1 MIKFHCKKCG
11 QKLSVPETKAGK
23 KGKCPRCKNI
33 IIVPATLNIDS
44 ILEKTDIGTADPA
57 IKDSAG
63 NEILQDII
71 EKDKIQDDMLGLS
84 EIPEK
89 TSEFEQEPE
98 EGLSD
103 DTEFPPERK
112 HPWFIDIFLY
122 PICTPCLVTIGIVII
137 IPLLI
142 NLAMGLLGPFGI
154 LLIVPG
160 MFVNFVISMYFLWYL
175 AECIRDSAEGG
186 IRAPE
191 TLANAPSLGELFGQL
206 FRLLICILIFAGPV
220 GYYFIKTDRTDAVF
234 WSLLAF
240 AVFFLP
246 IGLLAVSLFDS
257 IRGLNPF
264 LLIGSVFST
273 HFIYFALVVILWAIV
288 LSVIFI
294 LRTLSS
300 IWAVFLSGYFI
311 MYILFIL
318 AHLLGRFYWRYQE
331 KLNWDV

>member
-1 MIKFHCKKCG
+1 MIKFNCEKCG
-11 QKLSVPETKAGK
+11 QKLSAPETHSGK

-33 IIVPATLNIDS
+33 IVVPATLNIDS
-44 ILEKTDIGTADPA
+44 ILEKTDIGSAEPA
-57 IKDSAG
+57 TKDSAG
-63 NEILQDII
+63 NDILQEVI
-71 EKDKIQDDMLGLS
+71 EKDQIQDDLLGLS
-84 EIPEK
+84 QVPEK
-89 TSEFEQEPE
+89 TNEYERESEEEPP
-98 EGLSD
+98 D
-103 DTEFPPERK
+103 DTEGPPERK
-112 HPWFIDIFLY
+112 YPWFIDIFLY
-122 PICTPCLVTIGIVII
+122 PICTPCLVTIGIVIV

-154 LLIVPG
+154 LLIAPG
-160 MFVNFVISMYFLWYL
+160 MFVNFLISMYFLWYL

-191 TLANAPSLGELFGQL
+191 TLANAPSLGELLRQL
-206 FRLLICILIFAGPV
+206 FRLLISILIFAGPM
-220 GYYFIKTDRTDAVF
+220 GYYYIKTHSIDAIF

-288 LSVIFI
+288 LSVVFI
-294 LRTLSS
+294 LKTLSS
-300 IWAVFLSGYFI
+300 IWAIFLFGYFI
-311 MYILFIL
+311 MYIFFIL

>member
-1 MIKFHCKKCG
+1 MIKFNCKKCS
-11 QKLSVPETKAGK
+11 QKLSVPETHAGK
-23 KGKCPRCKNI
+23 KGKCPGCKNI
-33 IIVPATLNIDS
+33 LVVPEIQATDS
-44 ILEKTDIGTADPA
+44 ATNQTNSGTADLGTK
-57 IKDSAG
+57 ISAD
-63 NEILQDII
+63 NVILQEAI
-71 EKDKIQDDMLGLS
+71 EKDQIQDEFFGFTRG
-84 EIPEK
+84 PEK
-89 TSEFEQEPE
+89 STDYEQEPE
-98 EGLSD
+98 EEPSD
-103 DTEFPPERK
+103 ETEFPPERK

-122 PICTPCLVTIGIVII
+122 PICTPCLITIGIVII
-137 IPLLI
+137 IPLLL
-142 NLAMGLLGPFGI
+142 NLAMGLLGAFGI
-154 LLIVPG
+154 LLIAPS

-206 FRLLICILIFAGPV
+206 LRLLICILIFAGPM
-220 GYYFIKTDRTDAVF
+220 GYYYIKTHRTDAIF

-246 IGLLAVSLFDS
+246 IGLLAVTLFDS

-273 HFIYFALVVILWAIV
+273 HFIYFALVVILWGIV

-294 LRTLSS
+294 LKTLNS
-300 IWAVFLSGYFI
+300 IWAIFLSGYFV
-311 MYILFIL
+311 MYILFIV

-331 KLNWDV
+331 KLNWDI

>member
-1 MIKFHCKKCG
+1 MIKFNCNKCG
-11 QKLSVPETKAGK
+11 QKLSVSETKAGT

-33 IIVPATLNIDS
+33 IVVPDIQTADSAIDPNKLG
-44 ILEKTDIGTADPA
+44 IADIGVKNSTD
-57 IKDSAG
+57 
-63 NEILQDII
+63 NEILLKAI
-71 EKDKIQDDMLGLS
+71 EKDKFKDELIGLS
-84 EIPEK
+84 EVPEK
-89 TSEFEQEPE
+89 DNEYEQEPE
-98 EGLSD
+98 EELPD

-137 IPLLI
+137 IPLLL

-154 LLIVPG
+154 LLIGPG
-160 MFVNFVISMYFLWYL
+160 MFVNFLISMYFLWYL

-191 TLANAPSLGELFGQL
+191 TLANAPSLGELFCQL

-220 GYYFIKTDRTDAVF
+220 GYYFIKTDRTDAIF

-294 LRTLSS
+294 LKTLSS
-300 IWAVFLSGYFI
+300 IWAVFLSVYFI

>member
-1 MIKFHCKKCG
+1 
-11 QKLSVPETKAGK
+11 
-23 KGKCPRCKNI
+23 
-33 IIVPATLNIDS
+33 
-44 ILEKTDIGTADPA
+44 
-57 IKDSAG
+57 
-63 NEILQDII
+63 
-71 EKDKIQDDMLGLS
+71 
-84 EIPEK
+84 
-89 TSEFEQEPE
+89 
-98 EGLSD
+98 
-103 DTEFPPERK
+103 
-112 HPWFIDIFLY
+112 
-122 PICTPCLVTIGIVII
+122 
-137 IPLLI
+137 
-142 NLAMGLLGPFGI
+142 MGLLGPFGI
-154 LLIVPG
+154 LLIGPG

-191 TLANAPSLGELFGQL
+191 TLANAPSLGELFCQL

-220 GYYFIKTDRTDAVF
+220 GYYFIKTDRTDAIF

-240 AVFFLP
+240 AIFFLP

-294 LRTLSS
+294 LKTLSS
-300 IWAVFLSGYFI
+300 IWAVFLSSYFI

-331 KLNWDV
+331 KLNWDI

>member
-1 MIKFHCKKCG
+1 MIKFSCKKCG
-11 QKLSVPETKAGK
+11 QRLGVPETRAGK
-23 KGKCPRCKNI
+23 KGKCPRCKVI
-33 IIVPATLNIDS
+33 LVVPQIQTTGSATNQTNSVIAELDTKIS
-44 ILEKTDIGTADPA
+44 ADKA
-57 IKDSAG
+57 
-63 NEILQDII
+63 ILQEAI
-71 EKDKIQDDMLGLS
+71 EKDQIQDGLLDLS
-84 EIPEK
+84 DVPEK
-89 TSEFEQEPE
+89 ASEYEQEPE
-98 EGLSD
+98 EESSD

-122 PICTPCLVTIGIVII
+122 PICTPCLITIGIVIL

-142 NLAMGLLGPFGI
+142 NLTMGLLGAFGI

-160 MFVNFVISMYFLWYL
+160 MFVNFIISMYFLWYL

-206 FRLLICILIFAGPV
+206 LRLLISILIFAGPM
-220 GYYFIKTDRTDAVF
+220 GYYYIKTQRTDSIF

-257 IRGLNPF
+257 IRGLNPL

-273 HFIYFALVVILWAIV
+273 HFIYFGLVVILWAIV
-288 LSVIFI
+288 LSVTFI
-294 LRTLSS
+294 LKTLSS
-300 IWAVFLSGYFI
+300 IWAIFLSGYFV
-311 MYILFIL
+311 MYILFIV

-331 KLNWDV
+331 KLNWDI